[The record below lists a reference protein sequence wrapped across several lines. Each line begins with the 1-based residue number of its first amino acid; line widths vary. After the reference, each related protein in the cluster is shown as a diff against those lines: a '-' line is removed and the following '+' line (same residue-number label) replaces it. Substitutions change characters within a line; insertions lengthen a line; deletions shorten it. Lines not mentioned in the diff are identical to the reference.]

1 MQGAFRA
8 MAEFSQALARLIQE
22 ERPGGK
28 QFSDIIARLANDGVI
43 VAGDSNVETELY
55 DAATQ
60 IEDEISDFF
69 GVLGCTVYHNPKL
82 GYFRLFP
89 PAARSPSMAQFSA
102 ATEAENEA
110 ASTGLRRRSNPHVSA
125 ALLAIRA
132 IYQQKIASGD
142 LASGFGEVSTSV
154 EEIYV
159 TMQTRLKREPA
170 QSAPERRNALRELAN
185 VWRVIRIPVEADPD
199 DRETR
204 ITIRPMIADL
214 ISESVALRAEE
225 DSAELEADG
234 GTDEAQ

>member
-1 MQGAFRA
+1 

-22 ERPGGK
+22 ERSGGK
-28 QFSDIIARLANDGVI
+28 DFTEIAARLANDGAI
-43 VAGDSNVETELY
+43 VSGDSKLETELY
-55 DAATQ
+55 DAAAQ
-60 IEDEISDFF
+60 VADEVSDYF
-69 GVLGCTVYHNPKL
+69 GILGCTLYHNPKL

-89 PAARSPSMAQFSA
+89 PAAKSPSVAQFA
-102 ATEAENEA
+102 GATEGENESVGA
-110 ASTGLRRRSNPHVSA
+110 GLRRRGNPHVSA

-142 LASGFGEVSTSV
+142 LSSGFGEVSTSV

-170 QSAPERRNALRELAN
+170 QNAPDRRNAFRELAN
-185 VWRVIRIPVEADPD
+185 IWRVIRIPVEADPE

-214 ISESVALRAEE
+214 INESVALRAEE
-225 DSAELEADG
+225 DAAEIPADG
-234 GTDEAQ
+234 DPDEAE